1 MNEHNENVELMKDL
15 RSKLDAV
22 DSVKP
27 NKKSP
32 DPAAHLYI
40 SLTKSVIRIG
50 AGEFLCAGL
59 LVSAGALLV
68 VAELLG
74 IVEELV

>member
-22 DSVKP
+22 DSVKT

-32 DPAAHLYI
+32 DPVAHLYI

-50 AGEFLCAGL
+50 AGVFLCAGL
-59 LVSAGALLV
+59 FVEAGALLV